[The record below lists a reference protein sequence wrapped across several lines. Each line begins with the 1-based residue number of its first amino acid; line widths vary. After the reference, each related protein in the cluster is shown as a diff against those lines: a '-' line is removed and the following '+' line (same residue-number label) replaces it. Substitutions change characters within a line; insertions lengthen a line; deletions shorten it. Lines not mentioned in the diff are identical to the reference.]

1 MGKKRELSC
10 LIKRDLLNQPV
21 ASVENLL
28 SWGQQYEEYGLLHD
42 AVEFYEKAQAK
53 EALFR
58 LLEVA
63 QEEGDTFLFKR
74 VNRILKREPPREE
87 WLSLAKQAEQAGK
100 EAFAAEA
107 HLQLGIEEPEEQPSG
122 TT

>member
-63 QEEGDTFLFKR
+63 QEEGDTFLFLRLR
-74 VNRILKREPPREE
+74 VSTYQHEHPVRIVGIGGPNF
-87 WLSLAKQAEQAGK
+87 LSVNDVII
-100 EAFAAEA
+100 AFSDCFG
-107 HLQLGIEEPEEQPSG
+107 LQ
-122 TT
+122 

>member
-1 MGKKRELSC
+1 MAKKRELSC

-21 ASVENLL
+21 VSVENLL
-28 SWGQQYEEYGLLHD
+28 SWGQQYEGYGLLHD

-58 LLEVA
+58 LLKIA

-74 VNRILKREPPREE
+74 INRILKREPSKEE
-87 WLSLAKQAEQAGK
+87 LLSLAKQAEGLGK
-100 EAFAAEA
+100 KSFAAEA
-107 HLQLGIEEPEEQPSG
+107 YMQLGMENPEEQPSV

>member
-1 MGKKRELSC
+1 MAKKRELSC

-28 SWGQQYEEYGLLHD
+28 SWGQQYEEQGLLHD

-53 EALFR
+53 EALLR

-63 QEEGDTFLFKR
+63 REEGDTFLFKR
-74 VNRILKREPPREE
+74 VNRILKREPTREE
-87 WLSLAKQAEQAGK
+87 WLSLAKQAEQSGK
-100 EAFAAEA
+100 EAFAADA
-107 HLQLGIEEPEEQPSG
+107 QVQLGPEEPREQHSD